1 MRFFPALVFCV
12 VALCA
17 LPVHAAPGA
26 LTGRWRIVAVSGAEG
41 LDDARTRAEFAA
53 NGRFAS
59 TIGCNRIAGTSTITG
74 ASLAF
79 GPMMSTR
86 MACPPPLDAVER
98 HYLAALESVRG
109 YRLEGGT
116 LVFLNESGEALVRL
130 AREK

>member
-17 LPVHAAPGA
+17 PPVHAAPGA

-59 TIGCNRIAGTSTITG
+59 TIGCNRIA
-74 ASLAF
+74 
-79 GPMMSTR
+79 
-86 MACPPPLDAVER
+86 CPPPLDAVER